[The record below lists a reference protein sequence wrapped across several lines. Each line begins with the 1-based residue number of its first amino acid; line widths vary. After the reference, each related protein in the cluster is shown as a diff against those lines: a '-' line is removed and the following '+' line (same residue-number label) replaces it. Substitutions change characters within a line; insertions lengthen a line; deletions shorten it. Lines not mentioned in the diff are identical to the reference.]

1 MKFTEFGL
9 KPDILKGI
17 EKIGFETATEI
28 QEKAIPFLLEEDRDL
43 IGLAQT
49 GTGKTAAFGLP
60 LLHTIDVNKINIQ
73 GIILCPTR
81 ELCMQLA
88 KELENYSREMGNVE
102 ILAVYGGTDIS
113 KQIKILRR
121 GVHIVVGT
129 PGRTLDLIKRR
140 KLHLDSISTVIF
152 DEADEMLSMGF
163 KDDMDEILKVT
174 PDEKRTLLF
183 SATMPDEIRRMSKKY
198 MQNPHE
204 IAVMHKNQSNSDVEH
219 FYYEVSARRK
229 YEVLKRIADLHPNIY
244 AIIFCRTRAETKD
257 IAARLG
263 RDGYST
269 DAIHGDLSQAQR
281 DLVMDKFRAK
291 QITILVATDVAARG
305 IDVQELTHVINYNIP
320 HEMDIYVHRSGRT
333 GRANNK
339 GVSLILA
346 SSRDKRKLRDLS
358 KKIGRDIDQLTI
370 PSGKEVLK
378 IRLSSKIDQWLSHEP
393 DETFVKEQLPEL
405 LGKFSEI
412 SKEDLIAKILHSEMK
427 STLSYYKNESDF
439 SQDSR
444 SNRRDRDDRG
454 RDRDRGDRDRG
465 RDRRDRGKFSRFYIN
480 LGEKNKV
487 NAKMLLTI
495 INKHTPGH
503 EIEVGKIEILKAFS
517 FFEVQENMASVITK
531 SLNKKNFGGTTIILK
546 PVAIQDRAEKS
557 KFKRRG
563 RGGNGGGSSRG
574 RGGKSYGGN
583 FRGKK
588 RGGGSSRG

>member
-9 KPDILKGI
+9 DAKILKGV

-28 QEKAIPFLLEEDRDL
+28 QEKAIPFLLESTRDL

-60 LLHTIDVNKINIQ
+60 LLNSIDLSNPDTQ
-73 GIILCPTR
+73 GIVLCPTR

-88 KELENYSREMGNVE
+88 KELENYSSELGGLS

-113 KQIKILRR
+113 KQIKALKR

-129 PGRTLDLIKRR
+129 PGRTLDLINRR
-140 KLHLDSISTVIF
+140 KLQLQNIATVIF

-163 KDDMDEILKVT
+163 KEDMDKILEVT
-174 PDEKRTLLF
+174 PEEKRTLLF
-183 SATMPDEIRRMSKKY
+183 SATMPNEIRKMSKRY
-198 MQNPHE
+198 MREPHE
-204 IAVMHKNQSNSDVEH
+204 ITVMHKNTSNTDVDH
-219 FYYEVSARRK
+219 FYFEVSGRRK
-229 YEVLKRIADLHPNIY
+229 YQALKRIADIHPNIY

-281 DLVMDKFRAK
+281 DLVMNKFRAK

-346 SSRDKRKLRDLS
+346 SSRDKRKLRELS
-358 KKIGRDIDQLTI
+358 KKIGRDIEKMTV
-370 PSGKEVLK
+370 PSGKKVLK
-378 IRLSSKIDQWLSHEP
+378 IRLANKAEQWLNHTP
-393 DETFVKEQLPEL
+393 DPSFVEEHMPEL
-405 LGKFSEI
+405 LEQFKDV
-412 SKEDLIAKILHSEMK
+412 SKEEFIAKVLHSEMK
-427 STLSYYKNESDF
+427 YILSYYDNDEDLNSKETS
-439 SQDSR
+439 SR
-444 SNRRDRDDRG
+444 KPHSERSRNPRT
-454 RDRDRGDRDRG
+454 
-465 RDRRDRGKFSRFYIN
+465 KFSRFYIN
-480 LGEKNKV
+480 LGEKSKV
-487 NAKMLLTI
+487 NAKTLLSI
-495 INKHTPGH
+495 INKYTPNH

-517 FFEVQENMASVITK
+517 FFEVPEEKAAIITK
-531 SLNKKNFGGTTIILK
+531 SLNKKNFGGTSIIIK
-546 PVAIQDRAEKS
+546 PVAIQQRSEKS

-563 RGGNGGGSSRG
+563 SSGGRGNSRG
-574 RGGKSYGGN
+574 SNSYKGN
-583 FRGKK
+583 FKSKNRGKK
-588 RGGGSSRG
+588 KSY

>member
-1 MKFTEFGL
+1 MKFTDFGL
-9 KPDILKGI
+9 KANILKGI

-28 QEKAIPFLLEEDRDL
+28 QEKAIPFLLDNERDL

-60 LLHTIDVNKINIQ
+60 LLHSIDVGNIDIQ

-88 KELENYSREMGNVE
+88 KELETYAQEMGKVKV
-102 ILAVYGGTDIS
+102 LAVYGGTDIS
-113 KQIKILRR
+113 KQIKALKKGI
-121 GVHIVVGT
+121 HIVVGT
-129 PGRTLDLIKRR
+129 PGRTLDLIKRKR
-140 KLHLDSISTVIF
+140 LNLTNISTVIF

-163 KDDMDEILKVT
+163 KDDMDQILEVT
-174 PDEKRTLLF
+174 PAEKRTLLF
-183 SATMPDEIRRMSKKY
+183 SATMPDEIREMSMKY

-204 IAVMHKNQSNSDVEH
+204 IAVMHKNTSNMDVDH
-219 FYYEVSARRK
+219 YYYEVSARRK
-229 YEVLKRIADLHPNIY
+229 YEVLKRIADIHQDLY

-320 HEMDIYVHRSGRT
+320 HEMDVYVHRSGRT

-346 SSRDKRKLRDLS
+346 SSRDHRKLKALS
-358 KKIGRDIDQLTI
+358 KKIGRDIERKMI

-378 IRLSSKIDQWLSHEP
+378 IRLANKIDKWLNHEP
-393 DETFVKEQLPEL
+393 DSSFMEDHFPSLID
-405 LGKFSEI
+405 KFEGVT
-412 SKEDLIAKILHSEMK
+412 KEDFIAKVLHAEMK
-427 STLSYYKNESDF
+427 PILAYYAKDEDIHQLSSSKKAS
-439 SQDSR
+439 
-444 SNRRDRDDRG
+444 
-454 RDRDRGDRDRG
+454 
-465 RDRRDRGKFSRFYIN
+465 RDRRSEPRTNFSRFYIN

-487 NAKMLLTI
+487 NAKALLAL
-495 INKHTPGH
+495 INKHTPQH
-503 EIEVGKIEILKAFS
+503 EIEIGKIEILKAFS
-517 FFEVQENMASVITK
+517 FFEVPEDKSSIITK
-531 SLNKKNFGGTTIILK
+531 SLNKKKYGNTSIIIK
-546 PVAIQDRAEKS
+546 PVAIQDRAEKA
-557 KFKRRG
+557 KFKRKG
-563 RGGNGGGSSRG
+563 RSNNKSRS
-574 RGGKSYGGN
+574 RGGKSFKGG
-583 FRGKK
+583 FRGKGK
-588 RGGGSSRG
+588 GRRR